1 MTVYELLAPWESI
14 NTALGL
20 SAPVRDE
27 AHYAELLA
35 FVDEVFEQFV
45 ENDQHPIFTLVGLV
59 AERIREYEDRTAP
72 WPDHSTPASRLAFL
86 IDSHQLNQ
94 KDLPEIGPQSV
105 VSEILSG
112 KRQINLRQASALSRR
127 FGVPMEVF
135 AG

>member
-1 MTVYELLAPWESI
+1 MSVTELLTSWETI

-20 SAPVRDE
+20 SSPVRDD

-35 FVDEVFEQFV
+35 FVDEVFEKFGH
-45 ENDQHPIFTLVGLV
+45 DDRHPIFTLVGLV
-59 AERIREYEDRTAP
+59 AERIREYEDQAHP
-72 WPDHSTPASRLAFL
+72 WPDESTPASRLAFL

-112 KRQINLRQASALSRR
+112 KRQINLRQASALARR